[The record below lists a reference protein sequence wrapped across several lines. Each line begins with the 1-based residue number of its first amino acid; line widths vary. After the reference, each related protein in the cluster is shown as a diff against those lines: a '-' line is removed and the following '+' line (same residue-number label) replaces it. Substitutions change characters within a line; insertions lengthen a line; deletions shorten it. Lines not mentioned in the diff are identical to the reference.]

1 MENRTSMG
9 GGEPSK
15 MKLFIQAPIGPQT
28 GLAEIDVI
36 PDHTIAEI
44 KQQVCSSFG
53 VDPTTVALMYGGAIL
68 DENTT
73 VARSGI
79 PENAQLA
86 LMPYNIIGGSC

>member
-1 MENRTSMG
+1 MS
-9 GGEPSK
+9 GGEPSE

-44 KQQVCSSFG
+44 KQQVCTSFG